1 MTTDATT
8 LMGREETVGKRY
20 PLWME
25 RLFLLGG
32 IVIFVFGR
40 PAVADTM
47 SQPLASVLLTYI
59 AFPLI
64 LLAGVELLGR
74 ALQAS
79 MRSQL

>member
-20 PLWME
+20 PLWIE
-25 RLFLLGG
+25 RLLFLSA
-32 IVIFVFGR
+32 IITFVFGR
-40 PAVADTM
+40 TAVADTV
-47 SQPLASVLLTYI
+47 SQPVASVLLTYI

-79 MRSQL
+79 MRS

>member
-8 LMGREETVGKRY
+8 LMGREESVGKRY

-25 RLFLLGG
+25 RLLLLGA
-32 IVIFVFGR
+32 IVVFVLGR
-40 PAVADTM
+40 SAVADTV
-47 SQPLASVLLTYI
+47 SQPVASVFLAYI
-59 AFPLI
+59 AFPLT

-79 MRSQL
+79 LRS

>member
-8 LMGREETVGKRY
+8 LMGREETIGKRY

-25 RLFLLGG
+25 RLLLLGG
-32 IVIFVFGR
+32 VVIFVFGR
-40 PAVADTM
+40 PAVADTV

-74 ALQAS
+74 VLQAS
-79 MRSQL
+79 MRS

>member
-1 MTTDATT
+1 MMTDATT

-20 PLWME
+20 PLWIE
-25 RLFLLGG
+25 RLLFLGA
-32 IVIFVFGR
+32 IVTFVFGR
-40 PAVADTM
+40 SAVADTV
-47 SQPLASVLLTYI
+47 SQPVASALLTYI

-79 MRSQL
+79 MRS

>member
-8 LMGREETVGKRY
+8 LMGREETVGRRY
-20 PLWME
+20 PLWIE
-25 RLFLLGG
+25 RLLFLGA
-32 IVIFVFGR
+32 IVTFVFGR
-40 PAVADTM
+40 SAVADTV

-59 AFPLI
+59 AFPII

-79 MRSQL
+79 MRS

>member
-1 MTTDATT
+1 MMTDATT

-20 PLWME
+20 PLWIE
-25 RLFLLGG
+25 RLLFLGA
-32 IVIFVFGR
+32 IITFVFGR
-40 PAVADTM
+40 SAVADTV
-47 SQPLASVLLTYI
+47 SQPVASVLLTYI

-79 MRSQL
+79 MRS

>member
-8 LMGREETVGKRY
+8 LMGREETVGRRY
-20 PLWME
+20 PLWIE
-25 RLFLLGG
+25 RLLFLGA
-32 IVIFVFGR
+32 IVTFVFGR
-40 PAVADTM
+40 SAVADTV

-79 MRSQL
+79 MRS

>member
-25 RLFLLGG
+25 RFLLLGAV
-32 IVIFVFGR
+32 IVFVFGQS
-40 PAVADTM
+40 AVADTV

-74 ALQAS
+74 AVQAS
-79 MRSQL
+79 MRS